1 MTYNTRVKT
10 FPNGQHV
17 TIYSKSFSKEEE
29 KEEKKKNKKLTK
41 AYKNKERT
49 KEQEEHCKTYSVK
62 QTKNRI
68 YDIARA
74 NTWEWFIT
82 LTFDRKKKDSSDY
95 EIVVNSLTKFLNN
108 IQQRQCPNIKY
119 LIVPE
124 LHADG
129 EHYHFHGLLAN
140 CDGLNFR
147 FSSKFDRKSGKPIFN
162 ITNWKLGFTTATRVE
177 DTQKVSAYITKYI
190 TKECVAVL
198 KNKKRY
204 YTSHNIERPQIDYT
218 CVNADEFIE
227 RYGQDMSY
235 CKTIDVPQAHMQVM
249 YVEFDK

>member
-1 MTYNTRVKT
+1 MRIKT
-10 FPNGQHV
+10 FANSTQI
-17 TIYSKSFSKEEE
+17 TIYSKSFSRENTE
-29 KEEKKKNKKLTK
+29 KEKNEKLCKN
-41 AYKNKERT
+41 YKNENRT
-49 KEQEEHCKTYSVK
+49 KEQEEHCKNYSIK

-95 EIVVNSLTKFLNN
+95 EIVTQALQNFLENLSK
-108 IQQRQCPNIKY
+108 RQCPNLKY

-147 FSSKFDRKSGKPIFN
+147 YSGKNDYKSKRPIYN
-162 ITNWKLGFTTATRVE
+162 ITNWKLGFTTATQVGDTNRV
-177 DTQKVSAYITKYI
+177 SSYITKYI
-190 TKECVAVL
+190 TKECIAVL
-198 KNKKRY
+198 KEKKRY
-204 YTSHNIERPQIDYT
+204 YASHNVNRPTEEYT
-218 CVNADEFIE
+218 IVNRDEFIE
-227 RYGQDMSY
+227 MYGSQISY
-235 CKTIDVPQAHMQVM
+235 CKTIDVPQAHMQVS
-249 YVEFDK
+249 YFEFDRKG